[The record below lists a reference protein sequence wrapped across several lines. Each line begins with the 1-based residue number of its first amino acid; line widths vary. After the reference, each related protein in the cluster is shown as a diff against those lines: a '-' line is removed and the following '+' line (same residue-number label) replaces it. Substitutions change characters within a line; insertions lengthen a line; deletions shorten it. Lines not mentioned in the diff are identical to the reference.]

1 MVCWLLVDS
10 FRMEQRVG
18 NDVLECVSC
27 LSWQSIRWSHDRSR
41 QTLWC
46 GEVWTIPHD
55 VLRLW
60 KGVSISVTPVY
71 CCSFRPI
78 LVRVTI
84 VLCAFVVSENPQLSV
99 VLWYWYFLCCQF
111 RPFYMAWI
119 GYERNK
125 IKGVGAMWC
134 RIHLFV
140 GGVCCCVG
148 VSEESSLATGE

>member
-1 MVCWLLVDS
+1 MVAKVCNGKDSFFVCMYASVVILTDRLGTLFVLLLERNCAFRWKDVSIRPNILLVDS

-99 VLWYWYFLCCQF
+99 VL
-111 RPFYMAWI
+111 
-119 GYERNK
+119 
-125 IKGVGAMWC
+125 
-134 RIHLFV
+134 
-140 GGVCCCVG
+140 
-148 VSEESSLATGE
+148 